1 MQPTGPRPVTE
12 LLLRWKAG
20 DRQGLDQAVPL
31 VDHELRRIAH
41 RAMRS
46 ERPGH
51 TLQTTALVNE
61 AYLRLVDQSR
71 VNWQNRAHFL
81 GVAAGLMRQ
90 ILVDHARRVCRAKRG
105 GGVQHLPLDEGLVY
119 SPAMSESLLVVDEAL
134 SRLAEFDARKARVVE
149 LRSGGAKLTP
159 SFRPRP
165 RAEARR
171 PLISTG
177 SLGGLCQVGQGVQP
191 TRKLAPDAP
200 EVPRRQ
206 RRQNACWSQ
215 GQRCNVSGAIEAGID
230 ETCSKCYCDV
240 SHRRIRSYTAG

>member
-1 MQPTGPRPVTE
+1 MQPPGPKGVTE
-12 LLLRWKAG
+12 LLLRWKDG

-31 VDHELRRIAH
+31 VDRELRRIAH
-41 RAMRS
+41 RAMRK

-71 VNWQNRAHFL
+71 VNWQNRTHFL

-105 GGVQHLPLDEGLVY
+105 GGVRHLPLDEGLVY

-149 LRSGGAKLTP
+149 LRYFAGMSVEEAAAALGVHPNTVIHDWSLAKAWLKRELERSARDESGTVAQD
-159 SFRPRP
+159 R
-165 RAEARR
+165 
-171 PLISTG
+171 
-177 SLGGLCQVGQGVQP
+177 
-191 TRKLAPDAP
+191 
-200 EVPRRQ
+200 
-206 RRQNACWSQ
+206 
-215 GQRCNVSGAIEAGID
+215 
-230 ETCSKCYCDV
+230 
-240 SHRRIRSYTAG
+240 

>member
-1 MQPTGPRPVTE
+1 MEPAGSAPVTE

-20 DRQGLDQAVPL
+20 DREGLDQAVPL

-105 GGVQHLPLDEGLVY
+105 GGVQLLPLDEELAY
-119 SPAMSESLLVVDEAL
+119 SPAMSESVLVLDEAL
-134 SRLAEFDARKARVVE
+134 TRLAAFDARKARVVE
-149 LRSGGAKLTP
+149 LRYFAGMSVEEA
-159 SFRPRP
+159 
-165 RAEARR
+165 AEALGVHPNTVIHDWGLAKAWLKRELER
-171 PLISTG
+171 SAGDERGPLEEN
-177 SLGGLCQVGQGVQP
+177 
-191 TRKLAPDAP
+191 R
-200 EVPRRQ
+200 
-206 RRQNACWSQ
+206 
-215 GQRCNVSGAIEAGID
+215 
-230 ETCSKCYCDV
+230 
-240 SHRRIRSYTAG
+240 